1 MAVTICDLW
10 TLQAMRFSHIVNQCR
25 TAEEETAQL
34 DAQAEIAPHIQD
46 DFDIAEEA
54 LQALDVKDNP
64 DFQVGQPNA
73 ALAPYKI

>member
-1 MAVTICDLW
+1 
-10 TLQAMRFSHIVNQCR
+10 MRSAHILIQCR

-64 DFQVGQPNA
+64 DFQVGHAIA
-73 ALAPYKI
+73 AFAPYKI

>member
-1 MAVTICDLW
+1 MAVTTCDLW

-64 DFQVGQPNA
+64 DFQVGHPNA